1 MVAGVLIKVYPMKTK
16 SVYGQIKSIEGV
28 SNITAVF
35 GRFDMVVM
43 IRALDID
50 AAAKLVSRIRSIDGV
65 LSTETLVATSL

>member
-16 SVYGQIKSIEGV
+16 SVYEQIKSIEGV